1 MARFDTPQFL
11 SRVFIDRYIS
21 FGSLAC
27 LIYDHALTFDE
38 EIQFVWCTSLSRVKL
53 FFIVNRYL
61 APLGIFFD
69 TFSKV
74 DIFPIVSLKYC
85 RIFYEVEQVWLVC
98 FFILSYSVLAT
109 RVGSL
114 YHNSRAL
121 RRLLFG
127 AGITACAITVA
138 TTVISARKGNQT
150 SSEVIYL
157 ADFRS
162 CYDLPVP
169 TDWITFV
176 TPMVLDTIYLAFTLF
191 HAWTCRMEL
200 LNMPLAHIIW
210 RDGVI
215 WFCLMIVTMGSIAII
230 SGWYKEELIAPTTL
244 AYMTCQVATSR
255 IYFNLHRVSEEM
267 VNPDLIE
274 MNVAISG
281 LEFVRPDSTE
291 IQVLAEP

>member
-1 MARFDTPQFL
+1 MTQ
-11 SRVFIDRYIS
+11 
-21 FGSLAC
+21 
-27 LIYDHALTFDE
+27 
-38 EIQFVWCTSLSRVKL
+38 QL
-53 FFIVNRYL
+53 FT
-61 APLGIFFD
+61 G
-69 TFSKV
+69 KV

-85 RIFYEVEQVWLVC
+85 RIFYEVERVWL
-98 FFILSYSVLAT
+98 
-109 RVGSL
+109 
-114 YHNSRAL
+114 
-121 RRLLFG
+121 
-127 AGITACAITVA
+127 ITACAITVA

-230 SGWYKEELIAPTTL
+230 SGWYREELIAPTT
-244 AYMTCQVATSR
+244 

-267 VNPDLIE
+267 SNPDLIE